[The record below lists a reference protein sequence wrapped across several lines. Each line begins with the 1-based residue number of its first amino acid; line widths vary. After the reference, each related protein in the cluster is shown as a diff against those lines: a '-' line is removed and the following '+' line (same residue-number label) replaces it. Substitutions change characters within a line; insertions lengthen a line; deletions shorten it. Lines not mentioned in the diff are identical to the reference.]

1 MTHQYTTSTSLDP
14 SVSSVSNRKEQY
26 PTRSSWSK
34 STETLPFPFRSCAEG
49 NAPGMASVSE
59 EEEWVDGWR
68 RRRYRVEGSNS
79 SSRLDDSVYMTEE
92 PAILLD
98 QHVRLQTDNGKG
110 MGGTDI
116 EAMLSSYSA

>member
-1 MTHQYTTSTSLDP
+1 
-14 SVSSVSNRKEQY
+14 
-26 PTRSSWSK
+26 
-34 STETLPFPFRSCAEG
+34 
-49 NAPGMASVSE
+49 MASVSE

-79 SSRLDDSVYMTEE
+79 SSRLDDSVYVTEE